1 MFALKI
7 FILQRIFCLV
17 LVWGRENVG
26 LRLNVVFQ
34 KLGIIAGRLD
44 IWAVAF
50 IRCCIWCKE
59 NLTLEYTDKGRKQW
73 GNISIANKTMLE

>member
-44 IWAVAF
+44 I
-50 IRCCIWCKE
+50 
-59 NLTLEYTDKGRKQW
+59 
-73 GNISIANKTMLE
+73 